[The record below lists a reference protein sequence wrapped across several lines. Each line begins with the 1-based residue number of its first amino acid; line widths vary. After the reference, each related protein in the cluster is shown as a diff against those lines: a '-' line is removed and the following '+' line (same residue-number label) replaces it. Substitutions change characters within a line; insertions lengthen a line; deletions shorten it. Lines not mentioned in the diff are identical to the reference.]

1 MPKINDYT
9 NFILINLL
17 FMGQIAM
24 VYYWFMM
31 SDIKKNWNVYKCNP
45 MFMLF
50 ADNIEENFNYCVQ
63 NTQTNYMSFLLQPLN
78 YLTSFIIDVGD
89 NLNTDINGIR
99 GMISVIRNFVT
110 NIIQSIFGVF
120 MNLVIEIQ
128 KMTIGLKDMVG
139 KIIGTISVL
148 LYVLSGSIN
157 TMESLWNGPPG
168 QLVKNL
174 GKGIGKMKIKG
185 GCFHP
190 KTKIKLINKDELV
203 EIKKLKLGDILKDGS
218 VITGIIKLSN
228 RSCEDFYEFTNQGEE
243 NTNIYVTGE
252 HYIKFEKNTTI
263 SINNKEGQF
272 IKVKNY
278 VKNKNYVNYVKNKN
292 TEENIK
298 INKKKYSNILYNLTT
313 DTNLITI
320 GENIFWDW
328 EDDDLT
334 DI

>member
-17 FMGQIAM
+17 FMGQISM
-24 VYYWFMM
+24 IYYWFMM
-31 SDIKKNWNVYKCNP
+31 ADIKKNWNMYRCNP

-50 ADNIEENFNYCVQ
+50 ADNIEENFNYCIQ
-63 NTQTNYMSFLLQPLN
+63 SSQSNYMSFLLQPLN

-99 GMISVIRNFVT
+99 GIISVIRDFVK
-110 NIIQSIFGVF
+110 NIVQSIFGVF

-139 KIIGTISVL
+139 KLIGTITVL

-174 GKGIGKMKIKG
+174 GKMGKMKMKG

-190 KTKIKLINKDELV
+190 KTKIKLMDKDELV

-218 VITGIIKLSN
+218 IITGIIKLSN
-228 RSCEDFYEFTNQGEE
+228 RSFEDFYEFTNQGEE

-252 HYIKFEKNTTI
+252 HYIKFQKNETV
-263 SINNKEGQF
+263 SINNKEKQF

-278 VKNKNYVNYVKNKN
+278 VKNKNTN
-292 TEENIK
+292 ENIK

>member
-99 GMISVIRNFVT
+99 GIISVIRNFVT

-278 VKNKNYVNYVKNKN
+278 VNYVKNKN

>member
-24 VYYWFMM
+24 IYYWFMM
-31 SDIKKNWNVYKCNP
+31 SDIKKNWNMYKCNP

-99 GMISVIRNFVT
+99 GIISVIRNFVT

-278 VKNKNYVNYVKNKN
+278 VNYVKNKN

>member
-31 SDIKKNWNVYKCNP
+31 SDIKKNWNLYKCNP

-99 GMISVIRNFVT
+99 GMISVIRDFVT
-110 NIIQSIFGVF
+110 NIVQSIFGVF

-148 LYVLSGSIN
+148 LYVLSGSIT

-174 GKGIGKMKIKG
+174 GKMKIKG

-190 KTKIKLINKDELV
+190 KTKIKLMNKDELF

-218 VITGIIKLSN
+218 IVTGIIKLSN
-228 RSCEDFYEFTNQGEE
+228 RSYEDFYEFTNQGEE

-252 HYIKFEKNTTI
+252 HYIKFQKNEKI
-263 SINNKEGQF
+263 SINNKEKQF

-278 VKNKNYVNYVKNKN
+278 AKNKN

-328 EDDDLT
+328 EDDDLN